1 MVQSGSGALADSR
14 QAGRELASALARGVQ
29 PQPVPVRLT
38 LQAGEFCV
46 GTTAGVILQ
55 WLDSEGEYTKKS
67 GGYLFGGGGVGLAYN
82 AVRLSSNLMGNSI
95 RKARASRQAAS
106 QWRTVESGNVFV
118 TDRRFAIQGARQW
131 IDLWY
136 QEIRM
141 ADCNGRA
148 IELEIGGLPRT
159 ALQIPTPDYW
169 FVMFNKLAYDRI
181 LLPPDV
187 DGQAYREWAHADVGS
202 TDGS

>member
-106 QWRTVESGNVFV
+106 SGALWKAGMSLSRIAGSPYRVHASGSISGIRKSAWLTVMDGPSNWRSAVSPEPLCKY
-118 TDRRFAIQGARQW
+118 RH
-131 IDLWY
+131 
-136 QEIRM
+136 
-141 ADCNGRA
+141 
-148 IELEIGGLPRT
+148 
-159 ALQIPTPDYW
+159 PTT
-169 FVMFNKLAYDRI
+169 
-181 LLPPDV
+181 
-187 DGQAYREWAHADVGS
+187 GS
-202 TDGS
+202 